1 MGLWLRVV
9 RQRDGPPPGPVVCCQ
24 GSRDER
30 DGDCRRDVVSNGRAP
45 APSAADRALEDIRE
59 GRWAAALRNADTAL
73 ANGSTEPWLPRLRG
87 VALTNLGRL
96 DEAVAILETV
106 ADGDPSPVILHELA
120 AARLAGDDLLGA
132 RRAVNQAVAVNAG
145 AAPTRRA
152 AALLAMRNA
161 DWPAA
166 ETELRAVVLEDQFD
180 IEALNNLAIC
190 LVQQG
195 RSSEAMR
202 YMSHA
207 RSRGQATRHW
217 QVLDHNYDL
226 LVANR
231 RPDDDDGVPVV
242 STRQPLD
249 DAPRPSIA
257 AAMIRAGYEARK
269 NPLVDRPAALSRGFY
284 RVMVGLLVLMVLATL
299 VGASLEQP
307 ALGVVA
313 AIVVLVGGVL
323 WWRTRRGSHLTVLP
337 TSARLRMS
345 PRPSR

>member
-1 MGLWLRVV
+1 MDAVL
-9 RQRDGPPPGPVVCCQ
+9 CCER
-24 GSRDER
+24 SRDESGR
-30 DGDCRRDVVSNGRAP
+30 IHPDIVVSAVRAP
-45 APSAADRALEDIRE
+45 VLTPADRALEDIRE
-59 GRWAAALRNADTAL
+59 GRWASALRNADDAL
-73 ANGSTEPWLPRLRG
+73 AAGSSEPWLPRLRG

-96 DEAVAILETV
+96 DEAVTILESV
-106 ADGDPSPVILHELA
+106 AEDDPSPVILHELA

-132 RRAVNQAVAVNAG
+132 RRAVNQAVAVDAL
-145 AAPTRRA
+145 APHTRRA

-195 RSSEAMR
+195 RSSEAMQ

-217 QVLDHNYDL
+217 QLLDHNYDL

-231 RPDDDDGVPVV
+231 RPDDDDGIPAALP
-242 STRQPLD
+242 RPPRD

-269 NPLVDRPAALSRGFY
+269 NPQTDRPAALSRGFY
-284 RVMVGLLVLMVLATL
+284 RVMVGLLILMVLVTL

-313 AIVVLVGGVL
+313 AIIVVVAGVL
-323 WWRTRRGSHLTVLP
+323 WWRTRKGSHLTALP
-337 TSARLRMS
+337 TSARLRMA